1 MGAQGK
7 AGRQA
12 RLATPSPRTLDPTSS
27 ELAPLDPTPPD
38 LVIFDC
44 DGVLIDSEVI
54 SAQTLVELA
63 AEAGIAFDTAHVAA
77 HFLGRSFPTVAR
89 AIAETW
95 GRPLPQGF
103 EAEYRARLL
112 RRFEGELRPTPGAA
126 DVLRLCAAP
135 SCVATSSSPERARRS
150 LEAAG
155 LAALAGRVFT
165 ASEVPRGKP
174 APDLFLHA
182 AREMGADPARCLVI
196 EDSAPGL
203 RAARAAGMG
212 LAFFAGGSHLRGG
225 RGGGFDMD
233 PPLRAFPDWA
243 ALARAYPVLAGAPRD
258 NAGQE
263 PRGAGPEAG
272 GERASR

>member
-1 MGAQGK
+1 M
-7 AGRQA
+7 
-12 RLATPSPRTLDPTSS
+12 T
-27 ELAPLDPTPPD
+27 PD

-54 SAQTLVELA
+54 SARVLVELA
-63 AEAGIAFDTAHVAA
+63 AEAGILFDVAHVAA

-95 GRPLPQGF
+95 GPLPPGF

-126 DVLRLCAAP
+126 DALRLCSVP

-150 LEAAG
+150 LAIAG
-155 LAALAGRVFT
+155 LAPLVGRVFT
-165 ASEVPRGKP
+165 ASEVSRGKP

-182 AREMGADPARCLVI
+182 AREMGASPARCLVI

-203 RAARAAGMG
+203 RAAEAAGMAS
-212 LAFFAGGSHLRGG
+212 AFFAGGSHLAAG
-225 RGGGFDMD
+225 RGGGFDMA
-233 PPLRAFPDWA
+233 PPVRAFPDWA
-243 ALARAYPVLAGAPRD
+243 ALARAHPVLAGA
-258 NAGQE
+258 
-263 PRGAGPEAG
+263 RGGSSEGALGKALEARQG
-272 GERASR
+272 GG

>member
-1 MGAQGK
+1 MEDTTRAPR
-7 AGRQA
+7 AI
-12 RLATPSPRTLDPTSS
+12 TPGPA
-27 ELAPLDPTPPD
+27 APAPAPPD

-54 SAQTLVELA
+54 SARTLVELA
-63 AEAGIAFDTAHVAA
+63 AEAGIVFDAAYVAA
-77 HFLGRSFPTVAR
+77 RFLGRSFPTVAR

-95 GRPLPQGF
+95 GRPLPPGF

-126 DVLRLCAAP
+126 DALRRCAVP

-155 LAALAGRVFT
+155 LAALVGRVFT
-165 ASEVPRGKP
+165 ASEVARGKP

-182 AREMGADPARCLVI
+182 ARRMGADPARCLVI

-203 RAARAAGMG
+203 RAARAAGMDV
-212 LAFFAGGSHLRGG
+212 AFFAGGSHLAGG
-225 RGGGFDMD
+225 RGGGFDMN
-233 PPLRAFPDWA
+233 PPPRAFPDWA
-243 ALARAYPVLAGAPRD
+243 ALAQAHPVLAGSPEGEAGEELRD
-258 NAGQE
+258 AGS
-263 PRGAGPEAG
+263 EAG